1 MLLAKD
7 PVQLSHPRLNV
18 PGKDTEKYLNASL
31 EAGLEFAYSN
41 HEIEVESPRQQAEY
55 LVQPWQLD
63 RVGIL
68 PDLASERAQLIT
80 SAPLCRMPFGVYSII
95 IGN

>member
-1 MLLAKD
+1 
-7 PVQLSHPRLNV
+7 
-18 PGKDTEKYLNASL
+18 
-31 EAGLEFAYSN
+31 
-41 HEIEVESPRQQAEY
+41 
-55 LVQPWQLD
+55 LD